1 VTLSERRPVPASG
14 TAVECTVDI
23 GTLAAARQA
32 VEGFAQAHGLAGDG
46 LNDLVL
52 AANELA
58 INAVRHGGGQ
68 GTIRLWYDGGTVWC
82 QVRDEGPG
90 IPDEIASRS
99 RTPEPPSHTAL
110 EGRGLWLVHRMAAT
124 TIIETG
130 PEGTTVTIAAGH

>member
-1 VTLSERRPVPASG
+1 VSELRPAAFSG

-23 GTLAAARQA
+23 GSLAAARQV
-32 VEGFAQAHGLAGDG
+32 VERFALAHGLAGDR

-58 INAVRHGGGQ
+58 INAVRHGGGR
-68 GTIRLWYDGGTVWC
+68 GTMRAWYDGETVWC

-90 IPDEIASRS
+90 MPDEIASRS
-99 RTPEPPSHTAL
+99 WTPEPPSHTAL

-130 PEGTTVTIAAGH
+130 PEGTTVTIAAGQ

>member
-1 VTLSERRPVPASG
+1 MSELRPVAFSG

-23 GTLAAARQA
+23 GSLAAARQA
-32 VEGFAQAHGLAGDG
+32 VERFALAHGLAGDR

-58 INAVRHGGGQ
+58 INAVRHGGGR
-68 GTIRLWYDGGTVWC
+68 GTMRVWYDGETVWC

-90 IPDEIASRS
+90 IPDAIASRG
-99 RTPEPPSHTAL
+99 RTPEPAPDTAL
-110 EGRGLWLVHRMAAT
+110 EGRGLWLVHRMTAK

-130 PEGTTVTIAAGH
+130 PDGTTVAIAARR